1 MRLKVS
7 HLKEMIRDELSRFV
21 LTEDKGEDAYP
32 GELGVGTP
40 TGTPAETDADVAAEE
55 QETTSQMHP
64 DDPTDPSTAEKQK
77 TLRQTQELEDEKRFQ
92 DATGE

>member
-7 HLKEMIRDELSRFV
+7 HLKEMIRDELSKFV

-55 QETTSQMHP
+55 QETTAQMHP
-64 DDPTDPSTAEKQK
+64 DDPTDPPTAEEQK
-77 TLRQTQELEDEKRFQ
+77 ARRQTQELEDKKRFQ